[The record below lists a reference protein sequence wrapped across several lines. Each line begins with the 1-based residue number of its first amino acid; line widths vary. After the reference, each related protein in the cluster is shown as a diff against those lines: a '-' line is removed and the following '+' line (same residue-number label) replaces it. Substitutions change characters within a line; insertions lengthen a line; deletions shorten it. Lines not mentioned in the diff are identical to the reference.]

1 MLIPIYLQTNFLLL
15 RNLKESSMKKLLFI
29 LLGFAGAIAI
39 LIITISSNLKQS
51 ILAYKALSTNRFVVM
66 KLFTSQGCSSCPPA
80 DELLDKYATQN
91 KGNII
96 PLSFHV
102 DYWNRLGRKD
112 SFSTSD
118 YSQRQ
123 HQDAQTF
130 SNSSVYT
137 SQVVINGTK
146 EIIGSD
152 ENKVDE
158 AEAVGEIPIASIT
171 IKGNEIT
178 GDKIALQYSTTG
190 NIANSNILA
199 LLVQNKALIKI
210 KAGENDGA
218 MLTSYNVVR
227 SIVSSSAKTE
237 GSCILPIPL
246 NISLKDVSLVLFIQ
260 NKTSLKIA
268 GAIKMIL

>member
-1 MLIPIYLQTNFLLL
+1 
-15 RNLKESSMKKLLFI
+15 MKKLLFI
-29 LLGFAGAIAI
+29 LLCFVGAIAI
-39 LIITISSNLKQS
+39 LIITISFNLKQS

-123 HQDAQTF
+123 HQNAQTF

-178 GDKIALQYSTTG
+178 GDKIAVQYYLLW
-190 NIANSNILA
+190 NIANSNVLA
-199 LLVQNKALIKI
+199 LLAQNKALIKI

-218 MLTSYNVVR
+218 MLTSYNIVR
-227 SIVSSSAKTE
+227 SLVSLPAKKDGTRILPISLNSSAKD
-237 GSCILPIPL
+237 
-246 NISLKDVSLVLFIQ
+246 ISLILFIQ
-260 NKTSLKIA
+260 NKTSLKIM
-268 GAIKMIL
+268 GAVKKML